1 VEVIA
6 SVAANQ
12 IVTVEEGKGIVA
24 QQPFSR

>member
-12 IVTVEEGKGIVA
+12 IITVEEGRGIVA
-24 QQPFSR
+24 HQPFSR